1 MGCFLRLTPC
11 WRRDTVLEIA
21 PTSEHYIVTPIEI
34 GLGIGLVTLILGC
47 AAWVLVRGP
56 GRQQTGVKGPQGPA
70 ETVPVPPAAM
80 GPLIEAFSQRLAASE
95 GRVNAMAAQLEGL
108 HVLQQRVS
116 AIEANMPAV
125 QEAYEKY
132 ADQISR
138 ADKRNTER
146 QRRSDKTSGPTA
158 GETAAA
164 MALTTGGGVGAS
176 APAMAPPPT
185 NNNGDRPW
193 VLGGAKRT

>member
-1 MGCFLRLTPC
+1 
-11 WRRDTVLEIA
+11 
-21 PTSEHYIVTPIEI
+21 VTPIEY
-34 GLGIGLVTLILGC
+34 GLGAALVTVIIGC
-47 AAWVLVRGP
+47 ASWVYLRGP
-56 GRQQTGVKGPQGPA
+56 QRQQTGVKGPQDPP
-70 ETVPVPPAAM
+70 ETVPVPPPPM

-132 ADQISR
+132 ADQVSR

-158 GETAAA
+158 GEAAAA
-164 MALTTGGGVGAS
+164 MTTGEPP
-176 APAMAPPPT
+176 APTTPLGPFPT
-185 NNNGDRPW
+185 NGAGLRPW
-193 VLGGAKRT
+193 VLGGAKRS